1 MPPPP
6 PGDAPNPPDGPPTG
20 DAWIELSV
28 RLPVGDAEIVA
39 DMLAAI
45 APGGAAM
52 DTPFRNI
59 EPERF
64 GLELTDE
71 DATVQAFFPA
81 PLTPA
86 ERRAVRRRLATL
98 PLGVSLPRLRYAEVG
113 EADWAEEWKRFYHP
127 FRVGRLL
134 VQPSW
139 EPAADV
145 GPEDLVITLDPGR
158 AFGTGQHET
167 TRLCLDALDRLVR
180 PGDAVLDVGTGS
192 GILALAAARL
202 GASRVDALE
211 TDPVAVA
218 ATRENAA
225 RNGLGAAIDGREGSL
240 GDAWPWPG
248 SSRGRYECVAMN
260 IALVV
265 VSELLPEAAAAL
277 RPGGVLVA
285 SGFLVEATPDVEQA
299 ARAAGLRDV
308 ERRVEGEW
316 GAVIA
321 RA

>member
-6 PGDAPNPPDGPPTG
+6 PGDAPITPDGPSTA
-20 DAWIELSV
+20 DAWIALSV
-28 RLPVGDAEIVA
+28 SLPVGDAEIVA
-39 DMLAAI
+39 DVLAAI
-45 APGGAAM
+45 APGGASM

-71 DATVQAFFPA
+71 DATVRAFFPA
-81 PLTPA
+81 PLSAA
-86 ERRAVRRRLATL
+86 ERRAIRSRLATL
-98 PLGVSLPRLRYAEVG
+98 PLGVPLPRLRYAEVD
-113 EADWAEEWKRFYHP
+113 EADWSEEWKRFYHP

-139 EPAADV
+139 EPAADA
-145 GPEDLVITLDPGR
+145 GPEDLVVTLDPGR

-167 TRLCLDALDRLVR
+167 TRLCLAALDRIVR

-202 GASRVDALE
+202 GASRVDAVD

-218 ATRENAA
+218 AARENAG
-225 RNGLGAAIDGREGSL
+225 RNGLADRVDVGEGSL
-240 GDAWPWPG
+240 GEAWPWPG
-248 SSRGRYECVAMN
+248 ASRGRYDCLAMN

-265 VSELLPEAAAAL
+265 VTELLPEAAAAL

-285 SGFLVEATPDVEQA
+285 SGFLAEATPDVEEA
-299 ARAAGLRDV
+299 ARAAGLHDV
-308 ERRVEGEW
+308 ERRAEAEW
-316 GAVIA
+316 GVVIA

>member
-1 MPPPP
+1 MPPSP
-6 PGDAPNPPDGPPTG
+6 PGDAPASDDT
-20 DAWIELSV
+20 WIELSL
-28 RLPVGDAEIVA
+28 RLPAPDAEIVA
-39 DMLAAI
+39 DVLAAL
-45 APGGAAM
+45 APGGASVDA
-52 DTPFRNI
+52 PFRNI

-64 GLELTDE
+64 GLELTGGE
-71 DATVQAFFPA
+71 ATVRAFFPA
-81 PLTPA
+81 PLPPA
-86 ERRAVRRRLATL
+86 ERRAIRRRLAAL
-98 PLGVSLPRLRYAEVG
+98 PLGAPLPRLRYTEVR

-127 FRVGRLL
+127 MRVGRLL

-139 EPAADV
+139 EQAADV
-145 GPEDLVITLDPGR
+145 AADDLVITLDPGR

-167 TRLCLDALDRLVR
+167 TRLCLAALDRLVR

-202 GASRVDALE
+202 GAARVDALD

-225 RNGLGAAIDGREGSL
+225 RNGLDGRIDVREGSL
-240 GDAWPWPG
+240 GRDWPWER
-248 SSRGRYECVAMN
+248 SARGGHDCVVMN

-265 VSELLPEAAAAL
+265 VTELLPDAAAAL
-277 RPGGVLVA
+277 RPGGALVA
-285 SGFLVEATPDVEQA
+285 SGFLAEASPEVEAA

-308 ERRVEGEW
+308 SSEFDGEW

>member
-6 PGDAPNPPDGPPTG
+6 PGDAPITPDGPSRG
-20 DAWIELSV
+20 DAWIALSV

-39 DMLAAI
+39 EVLAAI
-45 APGGAAM
+45 APGGASM

-71 DATVQAFFPA
+71 DAMVRAFFPA
-81 PLTPA
+81 PLSPA
-86 ERRAVRRRLATL
+86 ERRAIRRRLATL
-98 PLGVSLPRLRYAEVG
+98 PLATPLPRLRYSEVG

-139 EPAADV
+139 EPAADA

-167 TRLCLDALDRLVR
+167 TRLCLAALDRLVR
-180 PGDAVLDVGTGS
+180 PGDVVLDVGTGS
-192 GILALAAARL
+192 GILALAAACL
-202 GASRVDALE
+202 GAARVDALD

-218 ATRENAA
+218 AARDNAA
-225 RNGLGAAIDGREGSL
+225 RNGLGAAIDAREGSL
-240 GDAWPWPG
+240 GDAWPWPDA
-248 SSRGRYECVAMN
+248 SRARYDCVAMN

-265 VSELLPEAAAAL
+265 VTELLPEAAAAL

-285 SGFLVEATPDVEQA
+285 SGFLAEATPGVEEA
-299 ARAAGLRDV
+299 ARAAGLHDV

-316 GAVIA
+316 GAVVA

>member
-1 MPPPP
+1 MPPPL
-6 PGDAPNPPDGPPTG
+6 PGDAPITPDDSSPG
-20 DAWIELSV
+20 DSWIELSV
-28 RLPVGDAEIVA
+28 RLPVADAEIVA
-39 DMLAAI
+39 DVLAAI

-71 DATVQAFFPA
+71 DATVRAFFPA

-86 ERRAVRRRLATL
+86 ERRAIRRRLGTL
-98 PLGVSLPRLRYAEVG
+98 PLAAPLPRLRYSEVG

-139 EPAADV
+139 EAAADV
-145 GPEDLVITLDPGR
+145 RPDDLVITLDPGR

-167 TRLCLDALDRLVR
+167 TRLCLAALDGVVR

-202 GASRVDALE
+202 GASRVDAID

-218 ATRENAA
+218 VTSENAG
-225 RNGLGAAIDGREGSL
+225 RNGFADRIDAREGSL
-240 GDAWPWPG
+240 GDAWPWPDAA
-248 SSRGRYECVAMN
+248 RGRYDCVAMN
-260 IALVV
+260 IALLVV
-265 VSELLPEAAAAL
+265 TELLPEAAAAL

-285 SGFLVEATPDVEQA
+285 SGILAEATPEVEEA
-299 ARAAGLRDV
+299 ARAVGLHDV
-308 ERRVEGEW
+308 ESRVEGEW

-321 RA
+321 LA